1 MNPTSEFDPSAEWA
15 LETRAVRCGTERS
28 AFNEHSEAL
37 YLTSSYVFEDA
48 QQAADRF
55 TNREPG
61 MIYSRFT
68 NPTVTAFQERLA
80 TLEGGESC
88 LATASGMSAILT
100 TLMGLLKAGDH
111 VVASQSLFGA
121 TIQMLTGI
129 LARFGV
135 TTSFVP
141 LSDAEAW
148 RRAIRTETR
157 LFFVETPAN
166 PTMEVADLTALS
178 HIAHQHE
185 LLLVVDNCF
194 CTPILQRPL
203 EWGADLVVHSATK
216 YLDGQGRV
224 LGGAIVGS
232 KALVMDSPIYQFLR
246 TAGPTM
252 SPFNA
257 WVCLKGLETL
267 AIRMEAQC
275 ARAQLMAE
283 WLESQPPVARVLYP
297 GLPTHP
303 QHQLAMAQQSGKGG
317 AVVTFEVRG
326 GQAEAWRVIDGLRL
340 ISVTGNL
347 GDTKSTLTHP
357 ATTTHGRLTDEARQ
371 AAGITPGML
380 RLSVG
385 LEAPI
390 DLQHDLARGL

>member
-1 MNPTSEFDPSAEWA
+1 MNQTPEFDQSSEWA
-15 LETRAVRCGTERS
+15 LETRAVRCGIERS

-37 YLTSSYVFEDA
+37 YLTSSYVFDDA

-68 NPTVTAFQERLA
+68 NPTVTAFQDRLA
-80 TLEGGESC
+80 ALEGGESC

-157 LFFVETPAN
+157 LLFVETPAN
-166 PTMEVADLTALS
+166 PTMEVADLASLS
-178 HIAHQHE
+178 HIAHQQN

-283 WLESQPPVARVLYP
+283 WLERQPNVVRVLYP
-297 GLPTHP
+297 GLPSHP
-303 QHQLAMAQQSGKGG
+303 QHQLALAQQGGKGG
-317 AVVTFEVRG
+317 AVVTFEVQG
-326 GQAEAWRVIDGLRL
+326 GQTEAWRVIDGLRL

-371 AAGITPGML
+371 AAGITAGML

-385 LEAPI
+385 LEAVV
-390 DLQHDLARGL
+390 DLQRDLARGL